1 MGDFGE
7 KKSGTVT
14 VGLINGVWW
23 EMTSTFMVEHCH
35 GQVQVINPNHKLDL
49 LGFYWPSGMEDYIKF
64 GKIGHFQFFFAPQ
77 QD

>member
-1 MGDFGE
+1 VGDFGE
-7 KKSGTVT
+7 KKRGTVT

-49 LGFYWPSGMEDYIKF
+49 LCMVN
-64 GKIGHFQFFFAPQ
+64 
-77 QD
+77 